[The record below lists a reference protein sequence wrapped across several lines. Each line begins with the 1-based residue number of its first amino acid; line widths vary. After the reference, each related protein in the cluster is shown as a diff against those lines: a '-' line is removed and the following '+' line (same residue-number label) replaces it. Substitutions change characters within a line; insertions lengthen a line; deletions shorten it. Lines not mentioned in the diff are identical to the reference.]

1 MDMAP
6 NNRAYIGESLAI
18 DMSNSCHVLAHTVS
32 FNLIP
37 KPLLSVETMYIR
49 FACYLF
55 ENSANER
62 ACQLIIQNAKKSQ
75 STIFLNF
82 HSIIILLIPTC
93 EKTFLISLFTING
106 YSYFIEILQFDRKNC
121 NLGCLNDL

>member
-6 NNRAYIGESLAI
+6 NNRAYIGESLAF

-37 KPLLSVETMYIR
+37 TPLLSVETMYIR

-62 ACQLIIQNAKKSQ
+62 ACLHRVRARIARRRPVTS
-75 STIFLNF
+75 SRSRRCTRRVRVWTI
-82 HSIIILLIPTC
+82 SSSRKTC
-93 EKTFLISLFTING
+93 MLDFSASFPHL
-106 YSYFIEILQFDRKNC
+106 
-121 NLGCLNDL
+121 